1 MNAGMM
7 TRWMFAVGAAL
18 VVAAPV
24 AAQSTFP
31 TRAAGVRAGGQVLL
45 ICDATASNCAPA
57 GPTNAMPVTAMGG
70 GPTSSATSQSVV
82 PATDSAPFPVVGN
95 VAAGASDSGNP
106 LKIGCFASGSTPA
119 AVATGQRANVWCT
132 PTGQLFAVVGGLS
145 FNLGDNLG
153 LGNGAFTGITDASGS
168 GKALVTTAIY
178 YDGSNYSR
186 VRGDSSGT
194 FVAANQFWTES
205 STSLAASATLNGA
218 LRVNGG
224 TAGGTGSRFAFF
236 IAEAFSDV
244 AGGTLFI
251 DKTVDGGTTYRQ
263 VGSVALVANSSV
275 TLKAPVSAAGYRA
288 RVVNGGTA
296 QGAALVTTAYSLN

>member
-1 MNAGMM
+1 MKAGMM
-7 TRWMFAVGAAL
+7 TRWMLAAGAAL

-57 GPTNAMPVTAMGG
+57 GPTNAVPVTAMGG

-82 PATDSAPFPVVGN
+82 PATDSPPFPVGGVYTSSLPTLTNNQRSSLQLDG
-95 VAAGASDSGNP
+95 AGR
-106 LKIGCFASGSTPA
+106 LIVKIGDARFARSGF
-119 AVATGQRANVWCT
+119 AN
-132 PTGQLFAVVGGLS
+132 GFNQFSS
-145 FNLGDNLG
+145 FNLFADDGGSGPLNVVMTYQDPAS
-153 LGNGAFTGITDASGS
+153 GNGFTA
-168 GKALVTTAIY
+168 
-178 YDGSNYSR
+178 
-186 VRGDSSGT
+186 RGDTSGL
-194 FVAANQFWTES
+194 FVGANQFWTES
-205 STSLAASATLNGA
+205 SAALAASAPLNGA

-244 AGGTLFI
+244 AGGTLFV

-275 TLKAPVSAAGYRA
+275 TLKVPVSAAGYRA